1 MFEKIDAETKTFFF
15 KIIIPALVAVS
26 IKLAIASQTTK
37 MSAFN
42 VIGSFVI
49 GVGIAYLC
57 GDLVLST
64 VDHNYV
70 PLVIGIMTLV
80 GEKLS
85 YFILYKLKVDE
96 LAVSFFEYVISIIK
110 K

>member
-1 MFEKIDAETKTFFF
+1 M
-15 KIIIPALVAVS
+15 VGVS
-26 IKLAIASQTTK
+26 IKLAIASQKAK

-42 VIGSFVI
+42 IIGSFVI
-49 GVGIAYLC
+49 GIGLAYLS
-57 GDLVLST
+57 GDLILAT
-64 VDHNYV
+64 VEHTYV

-85 YFILYKLKVDE
+85 YFILYKLNVDK
-96 LAVSFFEYVISIIK
+96 LAVSFFEYIISILK